1 MKDVATRLLQCQ
13 RQGQLTTA
21 DLARWFGRP
30 YHTVRGWLEHGYQ
43 PRGPQGIEVLRRLEW
58 LEYALSIGYGFPL
71 SLTESQN
78 QRPATIERIRN
89 ELERDHAPARHSA

>member
-1 MKDVATRLLQCQ
+1 MSYIATRLAKCQ
-13 RQGQLTTA
+13 QQGLLTTA
-21 DLARWFGRP
+21 DLAHWFGRP
-30 YHTVRGWLEHGYQ
+30 YHTVRGWVAHDYL
-43 PRGPQGIEVLRRLEW
+43 PRGPQGAEAIRRLEW

-89 ELERDHAPARHSA
+89 ELERDHAPARHPA